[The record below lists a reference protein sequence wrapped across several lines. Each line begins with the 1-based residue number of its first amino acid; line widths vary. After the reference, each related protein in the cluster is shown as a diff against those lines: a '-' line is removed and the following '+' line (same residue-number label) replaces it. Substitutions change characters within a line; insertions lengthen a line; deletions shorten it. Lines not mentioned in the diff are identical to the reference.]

1 MDISKESNYISKY
14 VELTGD
20 LLSDDLV
27 KSMKTYRHHGEI
39 STHYHSV
46 YVSYNVL
53 KACERIKADHER
65 EIVRAALL
73 HDFYLYEWYTEKH
86 SENHIYY
93 HPKES
98 VKNIESHF
106 GELSDLQR
114 NMILSHMFPTAK
126 TMPHYLGSWLL
137 TLTDK
142 RCATL
147 DYLGISK
154 NFEGVYNEI
163 LRRAEV

>member
-1 MDISKESNYISKY
+1 MNITKENCFIEKYIK
-14 VELTGD
+14 LTLD
-20 LLSDDLV
+20 LLNDELV
-27 KSMKTYRHHGEI
+27 QSMKKYRHHGDI

-53 KACERIKADHER
+53 KACEKLGVKNER

-86 SENHIYY
+86 DENHIFY

-98 VKNIESHF
+98 VKNIEAHF
-106 GELSDLQR
+106 GRLSDLQR

-126 TMPHYLGSWLL
+126 VMPRYLGSWIL

-142 RCATL
+142 RCATN
-147 DYLGISK
+147 DYLKLSVRFG
-154 NFEGVYNEI
+154 EVYNEI
-163 LRRAEV
+163 IRRAEG